1 MGVICG
7 RLLSRFLNTQEDLKK
22 KNLEEILLQVIW
34 NLHPRCFETGKFLQ
48 RGGEFVLQYFSWQC
62 FNDKKKKHIYEL
74 NGDSHNIT
82 EVIKGWQLLD
92 HKILP
97 VSSPNDQHL
106 VVGGQD

>member
-1 MGVICG
+1 MFCNISAG
-7 RLLSRFLNTQEDLKK
+7 S
-22 KNLEEILLQVIW
+22 
-34 NLHPRCFETGKFLQ
+34 
-48 RGGEFVLQYFSWQC
+48 VLMT
-62 FNDKKKKHIYEL
+62 KKKKHIYEL